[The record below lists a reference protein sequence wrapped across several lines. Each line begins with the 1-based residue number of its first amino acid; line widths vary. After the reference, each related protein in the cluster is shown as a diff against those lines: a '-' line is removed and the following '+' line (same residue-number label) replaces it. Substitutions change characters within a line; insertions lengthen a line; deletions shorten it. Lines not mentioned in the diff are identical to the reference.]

1 MINVIGW
8 QTITD
13 NRIQKQGN
21 FLQCIILDWFCT
33 EGKNTNE
40 QIVKIIKKTLYLIK
54 LFYQAKYTEFDNYI
68 VVM

>member
-21 FLQCIILDWFCT
+21 FQQCIIQDWFRA

-40 QIVKIIKKTLYLIK
+40 QIVKIIKKTLDLIK
-54 LFYQAKYTEFDNYI
+54 LLYRC
-68 VVM
+68 